1 MEINNSNVDME
12 QKFYYTDERNVQ
24 IVISLLK
31 ANGIRKI
38 VASPGTTNITFV
50 GSVQQDPWFE
60 IYSSVDERSAAYIA
74 CGLSAE
80 SGEPVVLTCTGA
92 TASRNYYSGLTEAYY
107 RKLPI
112 VALTSHQGNYRIGHL
127 IAQNIDRR
135 KLPND
140 IVKLSVEA
148 PIIKD
153 ANDEKMCTIEVN
165 KALLELKHHGG
176 GPVHINLFTNYS
188 KNFTVKK
195 LPPVRVIRRYTVFD
209 PLPEFP
215 QGNVAVFIGSHKKFT
230 KQETEALDIFCGTHD
245 AVVICDHTSGYK
257 GKYLVQ
263 ASLPFS
269 QSQYNSPN
277 KKYDLI
283 VHIGEVS
290 GDYSG
295 IGVYGTSVWRV
306 NEDGELRDLWGKLTD
321 VFEMP
326 ESHFFNHYSEEGKS
340 LHSNYDACVAELNQ
354 LHSELP
360 ELPFGNIWMAQ
371 QMSKILPEGSE
382 LHLGILNTLRSWNLF
397 EIPNSVDGN
406 SNVGGF
412 GIDGDI
418 SSLIGSSLYNPNR
431 IYIGIF
437 GDLAFFYDMN
447 VVGNRHVGNNVRI
460 MLINNGRGTEFRNYN
475 HPCHAFGEN
484 ADPYMAAAGHYGNKS
499 HNLVRHYAEDL
510 GYEYITASCK
520 EDFLESVQR
529 FLTPEKTDKPM
540 LFEVFTDSKDE
551 SDAIELVNNFKVDT
565 SAVLAKKAKMVAKGL
580 IGDKGIE
587 IIKKIIK

>member
-1 MEINNSNVDME
+1 MIETE
-12 QKFYYTDERNVQ
+12 GKYYTDERNVQ

-112 VALTSHQGNYRIGHL
+112 VTLTSHQGNYRIGHL

-188 KNFTVKK
+188 KNFSVKE

-209 PLPEFP
+209 TLPVFP
-215 QGNVAVFIGSHKKFT
+215 KGKVAVFVGSHIKFT
-230 KQETEALDIFCGTHD
+230 DKETKALDRFCATHD

-257 GKYLVQ
+257 GKYQVQ
-263 ASLPFS
+263 AALPFA
-269 QSQYNSPN
+269 QQQYDSPN

-283 VHIGEVS
+283 IHVGEVS
-290 GDYSG
+290 GNYSCY
-295 IGVYGTSVWRV
+295 GVNGSKVWRV
-306 NEDGELRDLWGKLTD
+306 NEDGELRDLWGTLTD

-326 ESHFFNHYSEEGKS
+326 ESYFFEHYSEEGKEF
-340 LHSNYDACVAELNQ
+340 HAHYDECIAEIAQ
-354 LHSELP
+354 LHTELP

-371 QMSKILPEGSE
+371 QMSKMLPKGSE
-382 LHLGILNTLRSWNLF
+382 LHLGILNTLRSWNF
-397 EIPNSVDGN
+397 FDIPKSVDGN

-418 SSLIGSSLYNPNR
+418 SSLIGASLCNPNR

-460 MLINNGRGTEFRNYN
+460 MLINNGRGTEFRNYA

-499 HNLVRHYAEDL
+499 HDLIRHYAEDL
-510 GYEYITASCK
+510 GYEYITACGK
-520 EDFLESVQR
+520 EDFMEAAKR
-529 FLTPEKTDKPM
+529 FLTPEITDKPM
-540 LFEVFTDSKDE
+540 LFEVFPDSKDE
-551 SDAIELVNNFKVDT
+551 SDALETIYNFKVD
-565 SAVLAKKAKMVAKGL
+565 SSKVLKDKIKNVVKEVVGEKG
-580 IGDKGIE
+580 KE

>member
-1 MEINNSNVDME
+1 MIETE
-12 QKFYYTDERNVQ
+12 GKYYTDERNVQ

-112 VALTSHQGNYRIGHL
+112 VALTSHQGNHRIGHL

-140 IVKLSVEA
+140 IVKVSVEA

-188 KNFTVKK
+188 KNFSVKE

-209 PLPEFP
+209 PLPVFP
-215 QGNVAVFIGSHKKFT
+215 KGKVAVFVGSHLKFSDKET
-230 KQETEALDIFCGTHD
+230 KALDRFCATHN

-257 GKYLVQ
+257 GKYQVQ
-263 ASLPFS
+263 AALLFAQQKYDST
-269 QSQYNSPN
+269 N

-283 VHIGEVS
+283 IHVGEVS
-290 GDYSG
+290 GNYSCY
-295 IGVYGTSVWRV
+295 GVNGSKVWRV

-326 ESHFFNHYSEEGKS
+326 ETYFFEHYTEEEKEHHSHYDECVEEITQ
-340 LHSNYDACVAELNQ
+340 LN
-354 LHSELP
+354 SELP

-371 QMSKILPEGSE
+371 QMSKMLPEGSE
-382 LHLGILNTLRSWNLF
+382 LHLGILNTLRSWNF
-397 EIPNSVDGN
+397 FDIPKSVDGN

-418 SSLIGSSLYNPNR
+418 SSLIGASLCNPNR

-460 MLINNGRGTEFRNYN
+460 MLINNGRGTEFRNYA

-499 HNLVRHYAEDL
+499 HDLIRHYAEDL
-510 GYEYITASCK
+510 GYEYITACGK
-520 EDFLESVQR
+520 EDFMEAAKR
-529 FLTPEKTDKPM
+529 FLTPEITDKPM
-540 LFEVFTDSKDE
+540 LFEVFPDSKDE
-551 SDAIELVNNFKVDT
+551 SDALETIYNFKVD
-565 SAVLAKKAKMVAKGL
+565 SSKVLKDKIKNVVKEVVGEKG
-580 IGDKGIE
+580 KE
-587 IIKKIIK
+587 IIKKIIN

>member
-1 MEINNSNVDME
+1 M
-12 QKFYYTDERNVQ
+12 
-24 IVISLLK
+24 
-31 ANGIRKI
+31 
-38 VASPGTTNITFV
+38 
-50 GSVQQDPWFE
+50 
-60 IYSSVDERSAAYIA
+60 
-74 CGLSAE
+74 
-80 SGEPVVLTCTGA
+80 
-92 TASRNYYSGLTEAYY
+92 
-107 RKLPI
+107 
-112 VALTSHQGNYRIGHL
+112 ALTSHQGNFRIGHL

-153 ANDEKMCTIEVN
+153 ANDEKMCIIEVN

-188 KNFTVKK
+188 KNFTVKE
-195 LPPVRVIRRYTVFD
+195 LPPVRVIRRFTVFD
-209 PLPEFP
+209 SLPVFP
-215 QGNVAVFIGSHKKFT
+215 KGKVAVFVGSHKKFT
-230 KQETEALDIFCGTHD
+230 EQETEALDRFCGTHD

-257 GKYLVQ
+257 GKYQVQ

-277 KKYDLI
+277 KKHDLI

-290 GDYSG
+290 GDYSA
-295 IGVYGTSVWRV
+295 IGVVATKVWRV

-326 ESHFFNHYSEEGKS
+326 ESYFFKHYSEEGKTI
-340 LHSNYDACVAELNQ
+340 HSNYDSCMEELSQ
-354 LHSELP
+354 SHSELP
-360 ELPFGNIWMAQ
+360 DLPFSNVWMAQ
-371 QMSKILPEGSE
+371 QMSKILPDGSE
-382 LHLGILNTLRSWNLF
+382 LHLGILNTLRSWNF
-397 EIPNSVDGN
+397 FDIPKSVDSN

-418 SSLIGSSLYNPNR
+418 SSLIGASLCNPNR

-499 HNLVRHYAEDL
+499 HNLVHHYAEDL

-540 LFEVFTDSKDE
+540 LFEVITDSKDE

-565 SAVLAKKAKMVAKGL
+565 SAVLTNKAKKVVKEL

-587 IIKKIIK
+587 IIKKIIN

>member
-1 MEINNSNVDME
+1 MIETE
-12 QKFYYTDERNVQ
+12 GKYYTDERNVQ

-74 CGLSAE
+74 CGLAAE

-92 TASRNYYSGLTEAYY
+92 TASRNYYSGLTEAFY

-112 VALTSHQGNYRIGHL
+112 VALTSHQGNCRIGHL
-127 IAQNIDRR
+127 KAQNIDRR

-140 IVKLSVEA
+140 IVKISVEA
-148 PIIKD
+148 PVIKD

-188 KNFTVKK
+188 KNFSVKE
-195 LPPVRVIRRYTVFD
+195 LPPVRAIRRYTVFD
-209 PLPEFP
+209 TLPSFP
-215 QGNVAVFIGSHKKFT
+215 SGKVAVFVGSHKRFT
-230 KQETEALDIFCGTHD
+230 EQETDALDCFCGTHD
-245 AVVICDHTSGYK
+245 AVVICDHTSGYN
-257 GKYLVQ
+257 GKYMVQ
-263 ASLPFS
+263 PALAYA
-269 QSQYNSPN
+269 QSNYESPN
-277 KKYDLI
+277 KRYELV

-290 GDYSG
+290 GDYYSSG
-295 IGVYGTSVWRV
+295 VIGEKVWRV
-306 NEDGELRDLWGKLTD
+306 NEDGELRDLWDKLTD

-326 ESHFFNHYSEEGKS
+326 ESYFFNHYSETGKN
-340 LHSNYDACVAELNQ
+340 LHANYDAFIAELND
-354 LHSELP
+354 LHEELP
-360 ELPFGNIWMAQ
+360 ELPFGNIWMAK
-371 QMSKILPEGSE
+371 QMAKMLPEGSE
-382 LHLGILNTLRSWNLF
+382 LHLGILNTLRSWNF
-397 EIPNSVDGN
+397 FDIPKSVDSN

-418 SSLIGSSLYNPNR
+418 SSLVGASLNDSNR
-431 IYIGIF
+431 IYFGVF

-447 VVGNRHVGNNVRI
+447 VVGNRHVGSNVRI

-484 ADPYMAAAGHYGNKS
+484 ADPYMAAAGHYGNQS
-499 HNLVRHYAEDL
+499 RLLVRHYAEDL
-510 GYEYITASCK
+510 GYEYISASNK
-520 EDFLESVQR
+520 EEFLSAVKR
-529 FLTPEKTDKPM
+529 FTIPEMTDRPM
-540 LFEVFTDSKDE
+540 IFEVFTDSKDE
-551 SDAIELVNNFKVDT
+551 SDAIEMTTSFKI
-565 SAVLAKKAKMVAKGL
+565 SQQKILKAKIKDAVKTIVGE
-580 IGDKGIE
+580 KGIE
-587 IIKKIIK
+587 TIKKIIK

>member
-1 MEINNSNVDME
+1 MIETE
-12 QKFYYTDERNVQ
+12 GKYYTDERNVQ

-188 KNFTVKK
+188 KNFSVKE
-195 LPPVRVIRRYTVFD
+195 LPPVRVIRRFTVFD
-209 PLPEFP
+209 SLPAFP
-215 QGNVAVFIGSHKKFT
+215 MGKVAVFVGSHIKFT
-230 KQETEALDIFCGTHD
+230 DKETKALDRFCATHD

-257 GKYLVQ
+257 GRYQVQ
-263 ASLPFS
+263 AALPFA
-269 QSQYNSPN
+269 QQQYNSSN
-277 KKYDLI
+277 KNYDLI
-283 VHIGEVS
+283 IHIGEVS
-290 GDYSG
+290 GNYSCY
-295 IGVYGTSVWRV
+295 GVNGNQVWRV
-306 NEDGELRDLWGKLTD
+306 NEDGELRDLWGTLTD

-326 ESHFFNHYSEEGKS
+326 ESYFFEHYSEEGKE
-340 LHSNYDACVAELNQ
+340 LHVHYDECMAEIAQ
-354 LHSELP
+354 LHTEVP
-360 ELPFGNIWMAQ
+360 DLPFSNVWMAQ
-371 QMSKILPEGSE
+371 QMSKMLPEGSE
-382 LHLGILNTLRSWNLF
+382 LHLGILNTLRSWNF
-397 EIPNSVDGN
+397 FDIPKSVDGN

-412 GIDGDI
+412 GIDGNI
-418 SSLIGSSLYNPNR
+418 SSLIGASLCDPKR
-431 IYIGIF
+431 IYIGVF

-499 HNLVRHYAEDL
+499 HDLIRHYAEDL
-510 GYEYITASCK
+510 GYEYITASGK
-520 EDFLESVQR
+520 DDFLEAAKR
-529 FLTPEKTDKPM
+529 FLTPEMTDKPM
-540 LFEVFTDSKDE
+540 LFEVFPDSKDE
-551 SDAIELVNNFKVDT
+551 SDALETICNFKVD
-565 SAVLAKKAKMVAKGL
+565 AAKVLKNKVKKVVKEVVGEKGM
-580 IGDKGIE
+580 E
-587 IIKKIIK
+587 TIKKIIK

>member
-1 MEINNSNVDME
+1 MIETE
-12 QKFYYTDERNVQ
+12 GKYYTDERNVQ

-188 KNFTVKK
+188 KNFSVKE

-209 PLPEFP
+209 TLPVFP
-215 QGNVAVFIGSHKKFT
+215 KGKVAVFVGSHIKFT
-230 KQETEALDIFCGTHD
+230 DKETKALDRFCATHD
-245 AVVICDHTSGYK
+245 AVAICDHTSGYK
-257 GKYLVQ
+257 GKYQVQ
-263 ASLPFS
+263 SALPFA
-269 QSQYNSPN
+269 QQQYDSPN

-283 VHIGEVS
+283 IHVGEVS
-290 GDYSG
+290 GNYSCY
-295 IGVYGTSVWRV
+295 GVNGSKVWRV
-306 NEDGELRDLWGKLTD
+306 NEDGELRDLWGTLTD

-326 ESHFFNHYSEEGKS
+326 ESYFFEHYSEEGKEF
-340 LHSNYDACVAELNQ
+340 HAHYDECIAEIAQ
-354 LHSELP
+354 LHTELP

-371 QMSKILPEGSE
+371 QMSKMLPKGSE
-382 LHLGILNTLRSWNLF
+382 LHLGILNTLRSWNF
-397 EIPNSVDGN
+397 FDIPKSVGGN

-418 SSLIGSSLYNPNR
+418 SSLIGASLCNPNR

-460 MLINNGRGTEFRNYN
+460 MLINNGRGTEFRNYA

-499 HNLVRHYAEDL
+499 HDLILHYAEDL
-510 GYEYITASCK
+510 GYEYITACGK
-520 EDFLESVQR
+520 EDFMEAVKR
-529 FLTPEKTDKPM
+529 FLTPEITDKPM
-540 LFEVFTDSKDE
+540 LFEVFPDSKDE
-551 SDAIELVNNFKVDT
+551 SDALETIYNFKVD
-565 SAVLAKKAKMVAKGL
+565 SSKVLKDKIKNVVKEVVGEKG
-580 IGDKGIE
+580 KE

>member
-1 MEINNSNVDME
+1 MIETE
-12 QKFYYTDERNVQ
+12 GKYYTDERNVQ

-112 VALTSHQGNYRIGHL
+112 IALTSHQGNYRIGHL

-188 KNFTVKK
+188 KNFSVKE

-209 PLPEFP
+209 PFP
-215 QGNVAVFIGSHKKFT
+215 VFPKGKVAVFVGSHKKFT
-230 KQETEALDIFCGTHD
+230 DQETKALDGFCSTHD
-245 AVVICDHTSGYK
+245 AVVICDLTSGYK
-257 GKYLVQ
+257 GKYQLQ
-263 ASLPFS
+263 PSLPFA
-269 QSQYNSPN
+269 QLKYDSPN

-290 GDYSG
+290 GNYSYYG
-295 IGVYGTSVWRV
+295 IDGKIVWRV

-326 ESHFFNHYSEEGKS
+326 ESYFFEHYSEEGKEF
-340 LHSNYDACVAELNQ
+340 HAHYDECIAEIAQ
-354 LHSELP
+354 LHTELP

-371 QMSKILPEGSE
+371 QMSKMLPEGSE
-382 LHLGILNTLRSWNLF
+382 LHLGILNTLRSWNF
-397 EIPNSVDGN
+397 FDIPKSVDGN

-418 SSLIGSSLYNPNR
+418 SSLIGASLCNPIR

-447 VVGNRHVGNNVRI
+447 VVGNRHAGNNVRI
-460 MLINNGRGTEFRNYN
+460 MLINNGRGTEFRNYA

-499 HNLVRHYAEDL
+499 HDLIRHYAEDL
-510 GYEYITASCK
+510 GYEYITASGK
-520 EDFLESVQR
+520 KDFMEAAKR
-529 FLTPEKTDKPM
+529 FLTPEITDKPM
-540 LFEVFTDSKDE
+540 LFEVFPDSNDE
-551 SDAIELVNNFKVDT
+551 SDALETIYNFKVD
-565 SAVLAKKAKMVAKGL
+565 SSKVLKDKVKNVVKEVVGEKG
-580 IGDKGIE
+580 KE

>member
-1 MEINNSNVDME
+1 MIETEGKN
-12 QKFYYTDERNVQ
+12 YTDERNVQ

-74 CGLSAE
+74 CGLSTE

-176 GPVHINLFTNYS
+176 GPVHINLFTNYGKIFS
-188 KNFTVKK
+188 VKEQ
-195 LPPVRVIRRYTVFD
+195 PPVRVIRRYTVFD
-209 PLPEFP
+209 TLPAFP
-215 QGNVAVFIGSHKKFT
+215 KGKVAVFVGSHKKFT
-230 KQETEALDIFCGTHD
+230 DQEAKALDRFCATHD

-257 GKYLVQ
+257 GRYQLQ
-263 ASLPFS
+263 AALPFA
-269 QSQYNSPN
+269 QLQYNSPN
-277 KKYDLI
+277 KKYDII

-290 GDYSG
+290 GNYSCY
-295 IGVYGTSVWRV
+295 GVNGGQVWRV

-326 ESHFFNHYSEEGKS
+326 ESYFFEHYSEEGKE
-340 LHSNYDACVAELNQ
+340 LHTCYDECMAEKSQ

-371 QMSKILPEGSE
+371 QMSKMLPEGSE
-382 LHLGILNTLRSWNLF
+382 LHLGILNTLRSWNF
-397 EIPNSVDGN
+397 FDIPKSVDSN

-418 SSLIGSSLYNPNR
+418 SSLIGASLSNPNR
-431 IYIGIF
+431 IYIGVF

-460 MLINNGRGTEFRNYN
+460 MLINNGRGTEFRNYA
-475 HPCHAFGEN
+475 HPCHAFGES

-499 HNLVRHYAEDL
+499 HELIRHYAEDL
-510 GYEYITASCK
+510 GYEYITASGK
-520 EDFLESVQR
+520 DDFMEAAKR
-529 FLTPEKTDKPM
+529 FLTPEMTDRPM
-540 LFEVFTDSKDE
+540 LFEVFPDSKDE
-551 SDAIELVNNFKVDT
+551 SDALETICNYKVEA
-565 SAVLAKKAKMVAKGL
+565 SKVLKDKVKKVVKEVVGEKGM
-580 IGDKGIE
+580 E
-587 IIKKIIK
+587 